1 MAEDDILKM
10 VVNDLI
16 HEYENCG
23 TPEIYTDFTETTYM
37 VPMRDGISL
46 ETFVYMPKT
55 DKNTETGTD
64 VVKKWPVILQRT
76 CYPFWDK
83 SMKVHG
89 EMIAKRGYVFIYQY
103 CRGQHGSEG
112 EWKPN
117 IYERNDGIDT
127 IDWICCQ
134 PWAGRIGVWGRSY
147 GALIGWAMADAVEGK
162 VASMFLG
169 VYGTDRF
176 ASAYQKGSFRHD
188 VLTSWTMENAGYPIK
203 ADYLESCKYHPQ
215 ANVDEA
221 MWGGRIDWYRD
232 YILNQNIMDD
242 YWQGGWWKEL
252 REIPAKVH
260 IPLYVISGWYDH
272 HHGSSMLTWKRLNPE
287 AKAHSWLEVTGLD
300 HIGFKCLED
309 RKTDNDIK
317 DEIKKMFKWF
327 KLTLVEGKLPE
338 KKATF
343 YEINTDSWHEFDDID
358 AADIGKQSY
367 FLNVKTQNSDNH
379 AAKENVAENNQENSN
394 VTESIKTLLSVKP
407 QNSASISYIYD
418 PENPVMTHGAESL
431 LHTRNEV
438 GSLKQPDPDYRD
450 DVLSFVSEP
459 LEKDISIFGKVK
471 VKLWVKSDCED
482 TAFTA
487 KLIEVRPD
495 GTAYNIRSS
504 ITTIAADVKDDNYI
518 PNTPV
523 QVEIDM
529 WEIFYH
535 IKAGCRLR
543 LDISSSDFPQYSI
556 HSNFKGK
563 WALQE
568 KTKKAHQTILCG
580 NENASEVIL
589 PILKKL

>member
-10 VVNDLI
+10 VINNLI
-16 HEYENCG
+16 KEYEACG
-23 TPEIYTDFTETTYM
+23 TPEVYADFTKTTYM
-37 VPMRDGISL
+37 VPMRDGVSL
-46 ETFVYMPKT
+46 ETFVYMPKP
-55 DKNTETGTD
+55 DENVDAPE
-64 VVKKWPVILQRT
+64 KWPVILQRT
-76 CYPFWDK
+76 CYPLWDK
-83 SMKVHG
+83 SMQVHG

-127 IDWICCQ
+127 IDWICSQ

-147 GALIGWAMADAVEGK
+147 GALVGWAMADAVEGK

-188 VLTSWTMENAGYPIK
+188 VLTAWTMENAGYPIT
-203 ADYLESCKYHPQ
+203 ADYLESCKYRPQ
-215 ANVDEA
+215 VNVDEA

-232 YILNQNIMDD
+232 YILNQNITDD
-242 YWQGGWWKEL
+242 YWQSGWWKEL

-358 AADIGKQSY
+358 AADVENQSY
-367 FLNVKTQNSDNH
+367 FLNVEKSQ
-379 AAKENVAENNQENSN
+379 
-394 VTESIKTLLSVKP
+394 KTLTSAKP
-407 QNSASISYIYD
+407 QNPASVSYIYD

-438 GSLKQPDPDYRD
+438 GSLKQPEPDYRD

-459 LEKDISIFGKVK
+459 LEKDISIFGKIK
-471 VKLWVKSDCED
+471 VNLWVKSDCED

-487 KLIEVRPD
+487 KLMEVRPD
-495 GTAYNIRSS
+495 GTTYNIRSS
-504 ITTIAADVKDDNYI
+504 ITTIAADVKDGNYT

-529 WEIFYH
+529 WEIFCH
-535 IKAGCRLR
+535 VSAGCRLR

-556 HSNFKGK
+556 HSNFKGP

-580 NENASEVIL
+580 DAYASEMIL
-589 PILKKL
+589 PILK

>member
-16 HEYENCG
+16 KEYEDCG
-23 TPEIYTDFTETTYM
+23 TPEIYTDFIETTYM

-46 ETFVYMPKT
+46 ETFVYMPRT
-55 DKNTETGTD
+55 DENAETGTD

-147 GALIGWAMADAVEGK
+147 GALVGWAMADAVKGK

-188 VLTSWTMENAGYPIK
+188 VLTAWTMENAGYPIK
-203 ADYLESCKYHPQ
+203 ADYLESCKYRPQ
-215 ANVDEA
+215 INVDEV

-232 YILNQNIMDD
+232 YILNQNITDD
-242 YWQGGWWKEL
+242 YWQSGWWKEL
-252 REIPAKVH
+252 REIPEKVQ

-287 AKAHSWLEVTGLD
+287 AKEHSWLEVTGLD
-300 HIGFKCLED
+300 HMGLKCLED

-327 KLTLVEGKLPE
+327 KLTLVEGKITE

-358 AADIGKQSY
+358 AADIENQSY
-367 FLNVKTQNSDNH
+367 FLNMEGPQ
-379 AAKENVAENNQENSN
+379 
-394 VTESIKTLLSVKP
+394 KTLTSAKP
-407 QNSASISYIYD
+407 QNTSFVSYIYD

-431 LHTRNEV
+431 LSTRHAI
-438 GSLKQPDPDYRD
+438 GSLKQPEADYRE
-450 DVLSFVSEP
+450 DVLSFVSDP
-459 LEKDISIFGKVK
+459 LEKDISIFGKIK

-504 ITTIAADVKDDNYI
+504 ITTIAADVKNGNYI

-523 QVEIDM
+523 QVDIDM
-529 WEIFYH
+529 WEIFCH
-535 IKAGCRLR
+535 VNKGCRLR
-543 LDISSSDFPQYSI
+543 LDISSSDFPQYNI

-568 KTKKAHQTILCG
+568 KTKKAQQTILYG

-589 PILKKL
+589 PILRYE